1 LIPKLTKFLL
11 LSVVVQLSETS
22 LGSISKYLTFS
33 LHCKLQEE
41 NVVVSFSTIPTA
53 GIESEE
59 EAIDNDGD
67 YTPPDPHQK
76 KSAEEL
82 VLHLKQPEWMDAV
95 FAAADRGDVSTPNL
109 LSEVLKEGGVDLN
122 DATFSVPT
130 LSRRRTEKRLILFQT
145 IKEKIKFYKFL
156 GLHFDGKQ
164 FRQWLDM
171 LKTENIAVG
180 VSGGKRSKFLGIL
193 PCASANASDITEQ
206 IREIVA
212 EWGLWDNIFF
222 MCYDTANTNSG
233 EFTGTIKT

>member
-1 LIPKLTKFLL
+1 MPDHH
-11 LSVVVQLSETS
+11 V
-22 LGSISKYLTFS
+22 LGHRGPVHPFTPSAISPS
-33 LHCKLQEE
+33 
-41 NVVVSFSTIPTA
+41 SA
-53 GIESEE
+53 
-59 EAIDNDGD
+59 
-67 YTPPDPHQK
+67 TP
-76 KSAEEL
+76 
-82 VLHLKQPEWMDAV
+82 
-95 FAAADRGDVSTPNL
+95 
-109 LSEVLKEGGVDLN
+109 EVR
-122 DATFSVPT
+122 FPS
-130 LSRRRTEKRLILFQT
+130 SH
-145 IKEKIKFYKFL
+145 L

-180 VSGGKRSKFLGIL
+180 VSGGKISKFLGIL